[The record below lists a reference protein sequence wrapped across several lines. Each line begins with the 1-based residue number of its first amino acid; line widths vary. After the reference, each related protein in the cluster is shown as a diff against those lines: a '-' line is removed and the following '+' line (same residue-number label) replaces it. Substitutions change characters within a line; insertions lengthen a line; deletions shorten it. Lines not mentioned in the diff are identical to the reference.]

1 MQCIFGWLHDDA
13 CQPLHTVRQKGQKEG
28 ETHEKE
34 KMVGPLEIIDTIAT
48 GYDCKIVLYFY
59 FDTWSVLIG
68 LFDFLSE
75 FYSGPHN
82 FHHSQYHGFRDNL
95 HQVII
100 SPSQM

>member
-1 MQCIFGWLHDDA
+1 MGKTRELGENGRALGDYRYNRNWLR
-13 CQPLHTVRQKGQKEG
+13 L
-28 ETHEKE
+28 
-34 KMVGPLEIIDTIAT
+34 
-48 GYDCKIVLYFY
+48 KIVLYFY